1 MRRVVER
8 ILPSGKACYVHPFH
22 VCIKGT
28 ESAVLCRDSAD
39 YDALVKIMAVAA
51 RRKDVIIVIYIVVS
65 NHFHAVILAESQ
77 AAADSFCEEVKRVYS
92 MWFSRKYGER
102 GVLRRVQSSAI
113 WLDNDSY
120 VRNALAYVPRN
131 AIDNGCNVD
140 EYRWS
145 GYSAMFIGRTSA
157 GDQRQD
163 VTVRRDWICGRRVS
177 FLSSRETER
186 ILHTGMDLKDVDW
199 MVDDEDCLVP
209 GSICDREYL
218 EQAFEGSQAYFLKMI
233 GSLNA
238 AEMDHRL
245 VDAPRTRVLD
255 VELQKDAEELSRK
268 WFGTGLAE
276 LSQERKLRLFPYL
289 FRTRRTSSP
298 QLARVLGLRREVAER
313 AVGRLK
319 GR

>member
-1 MRRVVER
+1 M
-8 ILPSGKACYVHPFH
+8 
-22 VCIKGT
+22 
-28 ESAVLCRDSAD
+28 
-39 YDALVKIMAVAA
+39 
-51 RRKDVIIVIYIVVS
+51 
-65 NHFHAVILAESQ
+65 
-77 AAADSFCEEVKRVYS
+77 
-92 MWFSRKYGER
+92 
-102 GVLRRVQSSAI
+102 
-113 WLDNDSY
+113 
-120 VRNALAYVPRN
+120 
-131 AIDNGCNVD
+131 
-140 EYRWS
+140 
-145 GYSAMFIGRTSA
+145 
-157 GDQRQD
+157 
-163 VTVRRDWICGRRVS
+163 CGRRVS
-177 FLSSRETER
+177 FLSSREKER

-218 EQAFEGSQAYFLKMI
+218 EQTFEGSQAYFLKMI

-313 AVGRLK
+313 AVDRLK

>member
-1 MRRVVER
+1 
-8 ILPSGKACYVHPFH
+8 
-22 VCIKGT
+22 
-28 ESAVLCRDSAD
+28 
-39 YDALVKIMAVAA
+39 
-51 RRKDVIIVIYIVVS
+51 
-65 NHFHAVILAESQ
+65 
-77 AAADSFCEEVKRVYS
+77 

-145 GYSAMFIGRTSA
+145 GYSAMFRKQA
-157 GDQRQD
+157 ER
-163 VTVRRDWICGRRVS
+163 GRRVAI
-177 FLSSRETER
+177 LSSRETER
-186 ILHTGMDLKDVDW
+186 ILHTGMDLKDVGW

-313 AVGRLK
+313 AVDRLK